1 MDEIFVFLDIDLV
14 EPLQFFSAQLGQLPE
29 KIPLFFTDVGRRL
42 DKDLDEQVSGSSALQ
57 VPHPLSPQAK
67 DFPGL
72 RPRRYLQA
80 FVSVEGRDFC
90 DDAQGGLGEGNQDL
104 AG

>member
-42 DKDLDEQVSGSSALQ
+42 DKDLDE
-57 VPHPLSPQAK
+57 
-67 DFPGL
+67 
-72 RPRRYLQA
+72 
-80 FVSVEGRDFC
+80 
-90 DDAQGGLGEGNQDL
+90 
-104 AG
+104 